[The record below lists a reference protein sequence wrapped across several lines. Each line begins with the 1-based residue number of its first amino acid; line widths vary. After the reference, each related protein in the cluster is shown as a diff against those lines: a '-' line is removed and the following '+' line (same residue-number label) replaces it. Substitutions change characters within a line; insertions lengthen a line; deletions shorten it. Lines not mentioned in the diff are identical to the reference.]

1 MSIKQFQIE
10 FNGKSSEHLEE
21 ISQQLNL
28 SRDEIIRKGLKFI
41 ALYAKSQAEKDTRLI
56 LEKKW
61 RSKRDNHLKEVLWY
75 GCESNKKP

>member
-10 FNGKSSEHLEE
+10 FSGKSSERLEE

-28 SRDEIIRKGLKFI
+28 SEPEIIRKGLKFM

-56 LEKKW
+56 LEKNG
-61 RSKRDNHLKEVLWY
+61 DQKEIII
-75 GCESNKKP
+75 